1 MESKFK
7 NIVNKILNV
16 SLLVIIISV
25 SAYAWMITEP
35 SRGEILNYK
44 RKLVITSND
53 LDIKSFVYD
62 EETQEY
68 YEDNSSPMNVGL
80 TEPGKIQKYK
90 FEITNNKDI
99 VARTNIIFSNITGD
113 IEDLGNV
120 IFFGATN
127 PSIFETAMASML
139 EENTNKS
146 QYIKFMED
154 LKIPANSTIS
164 VYWYVYIDQ
173 YASNEIV
180 DKDVEIEK
188 IMFVKA

>member
-1 MESKFK
+1 MESNFK

-25 SAYAWMITEP
+25 SAYAWMLTEP
-35 SRGEILNYK
+35 SRGEILDYK

-68 YEDNSSPMNVGL
+68 YEDNSSPMKVGL

-90 FEITNNKDI
+90 FEITNNKDV
-99 VARTNIIFSNITGD
+99 VARTNIVFSNITGD
-113 IEDLGNV
+113 IEDLENV
-120 IFFGATN
+120 VFFGATN

-139 EENTNKS
+139 EDNTNKS